1 MIDSPFT
8 KLALRPVDEANP
20 RIRRMRRLEQSVV
33 EIETDEGVARVFT
46 QTLVE
51 IEIADDVRDV
61 SDTER
66 PIAADW

>member
-8 KLALRPVDEANP
+8 KLALRPVESASV
-20 RIRRMRRLEQSVV
+20 RRMRRLEQSLV
-33 EIETDEGVARVFT
+33 EVETDEGVTRVFT

-61 SDTER
+61 RETER
-66 PIAADW
+66 PVAADW